1 MLLSIIKLLVAI
13 VGAIATM
20 FFFYYLL
27 WFVCL
32 IDNTCFNANF
42 GVTI

>member
-1 MLLSIIKLLVAI
+1 MLLSILKLLGVIAS
-13 VGAIATM
+13 AIATM

-32 IDNTCFNANF
+32 IDNACFNANF